1 MDERRQEFRVDRE
14 IPVVVHAPDER
25 GEFFEETAVVVNF
38 SSSGACLRLTHK
50 VLPGSFLVLSAR
62 FYPLEGTVK
71 VNTVWQEESGG
82 AHKVGVMFLHPE
94 ENWLLR
100 LYPIP

>member
-1 MDERRQEFRVDRE
+1 MDDRRRDTRVDCE

-25 GEFFEETAVVVNF
+25 GEFFEESTVVENY
-38 SSSGACLRLTHK
+38 SASGACLRLTRK

-82 AHKVGVMFLHPE
+82 IHKVGVMFLHPD

-100 LYPIP
+100 LYPIA

>member
-1 MDERRQEFRVDRE
+1 MDERRREARVQYE

-25 GEFFEETAVVVNF
+25 GEFFEESTVVENF
-38 SSSGACLRLTHK
+38 SPSGACVRMSRK
-50 VLPGSFLVLSAR
+50 VLPGTFLVLSAR

-82 AHKVGVMFLHPE
+82 CHKVGVMFLHPD

-100 LYPIP
+100 LYPIS